1 MNNNKI
7 KELLKLAEEQKNKLN
22 LPSRK
27 FKRTE
32 EEILLLDPNNKF
44 DKEWYENDEAYDIL

>member
-7 KELLKLAEEQKNKLN
+7 EELLKLAEEQKNELN
-22 LPSRK
+22 VPSRR

-32 EEILLLDPNNKF
+32 EGILLLDPNNKF
-44 DKEWYENDEAYDIL
+44 DKEWYENDEAYDIF

>member
-7 KELLKLAEEQKNKLN
+7 EELLKLAEEQKNKLN
-22 LPSRK
+22 IPSRK

-32 EEILLLDPNNKF
+32 EGILLLDPNNTF